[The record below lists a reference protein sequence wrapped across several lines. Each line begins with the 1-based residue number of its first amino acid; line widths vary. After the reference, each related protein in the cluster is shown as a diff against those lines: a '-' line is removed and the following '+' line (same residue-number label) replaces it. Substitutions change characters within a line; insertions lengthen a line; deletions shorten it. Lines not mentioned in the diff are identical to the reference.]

1 MPLTLSCPSLLL
13 HHHPDVLEQ
22 VLNPMEAQVNV
33 ETVILTLPASMAE
46 AVSAL
51 RENMDT
57 LNPKVS
63 LGRAGRVS
71 GVGWGSRG

>member
-1 MPLTLSCPSLLL
+1 
-13 HHHPDVLEQ
+13 
-22 VLNPMEAQVNV
+22 MEAQVNV
-33 ETVILTLPASMAE
+33 ETVILTLPARMAE

-63 LGRAGRVS
+63 LGLGGQVG
-71 GVGWGSRG
+71 GVGWASGWLGGSHVTHMSLHT